1 MSTMMNDHADLVGS
15 RLPPPMIVAW
25 LGWVFPQNCRQNN
38 GSVTSSNHNAA
49 EDSEYHSP
57 SMGGTQRSM
66 AIPLEAYG
74 LAVDVYGRATI
85 GMSSIFLGPALLQLA
100 AIAAG
105 CPSSATSNNDDD
117 DDIYEECTNT
127 IYGFRPSSLL
137 TNLAA
142 LSGVLGCIALPLIG
156 SMVDHTPYRKQLGV
170 WTAAALVVTKG
181 LEFMISS
188 QTWEVVAALQIVSA
202 LLFYSHITSSY
213 AYISELSPI
222 PTVQASYNSTFF
234 MILYASTLIF
244 MIEVMVVSSIW
255 SSTISSYFGMA
266 QLDDVGTARVS
277 QTMTVLTC
285 APCFALAWTKLF
297 RNRPPASRIPPGMT
311 VVSAGYRQL
320 YRTARKL
327 QSHYPALTMLLCA
340 ISLSEA
346 ASGALIAV
354 STTYMKNVLRMNAKE
369 STCSVSYCI
378 IDCAAQYSISC
389 SLLCLQ
395 SWRSFHGGSTFRVS
409 RQQARMLVN
418 NSIGESSAEC
428 HVMQCVFYCFN
439 IAGGMYVA

>member
-1 MSTMMNDHADLVGS
+1 MSTMIPSPFPLTDNADLVGS
-15 RLPPPMIVAW
+15 RQPAPMIVGW
-25 LGWVFPQNCRQNN
+25 IGWVFPQNCRQSN
-38 GSVTSSNHNAA
+38 GSVISSNGNAA

-74 LAVDVYGRATI
+74 LAVDDYGRATI

-105 CPSSATSNNDDD
+105 CPSSASNNDNHNNED

-156 SMVDHTPYRKQLGV
+156 SMVDHTPYRKQLGA
-170 WTAAALVVTKG
+170 WTAVALVVTKG

-188 QTWEVVAALQIVSA
+188 HTWEVVAALQIVSA
-202 LLFYSHITSSY
+202 LLFYSHITASY

-222 PTVQASYNSTFF
+222 PTVQASFNSTFF

-255 SSTISSYFGMA
+255 NSTISSYFDMA
-266 QLDDVGTARVS
+266 KLDDVGTARVS
-277 QTMTVLTC
+277 QTMTVLTS
-285 APCFALAWTKLF
+285 APCFAFAWTKLF
-297 RNRPPASRIPPGMT
+297 RNRPAASRIPPGMT

-369 STCSVSYCI
+369 STCLRY
-378 IDCAAQYSISC
+378 
-389 SLLCLQ
+389 
-395 SWRSFHGGSTFRVS
+395 H
-409 RQQARMLVN
+409 
-418 NSIGESSAEC
+418 
-428 HVMQCVFYCFN
+428 
-439 IAGGMYVA
+439 